1 MDIQHIRYF
10 LAVAEHRSFSK
21 AAQALYVT
29 QPILTRC
36 VKNLEK
42 ELGTSLIVRSTK
54 TFTLTDAGQV
64 LVTYGSSL
72 LQQHRD
78 IYRRIEDVVDP
89 QNGEV
94 HISSPGVLLDM
105 YFPKLVTEFRQLH
118 PGVRITAAESGT
130 KTVVRDVLQ
139 GNADLGLV
147 MLPLSDTQ
155 FLDVYPI
162 VQDEVHVIVRR
173 DHPFAKEAFVHIGQL
188 KELDIITYDHSNT
201 LYHTFSRMCSEQG
214 FIPSI
219 VFQSM
224 MPGFILDTLCYGS
237 CVGVLPAPMLRRF
250 PKEELVNIPLLPH
263 FPWQIAIITKKGR
276 YLSHAA
282 ESFLAFC
289 REHLQK
295 TPSAP
300 L

>member
-10 LAVAEHRSFSK
+10 LAVAEHQSFSK

-36 VKNLEK
+36 IKNLEK
-42 ELGTSLIVRSTK
+42 ELGTPLIRRSTK
-54 TFTLTDAGQV
+54 TFALTDAGQV
-64 LVTYGSSL
+64 LVTYGSAL

-78 IYRRIEDVVDP
+78 IYRRIEDTLDP
-89 QNGEV
+89 RRGEI

-105 YFPKLVTEFRQLH
+105 YFPKLVTEYRQLH

-130 KTVVRDVLQ
+130 KTVVRDVLS
-139 GNADLGLV
+139 GSADMGLV
-147 MLPLSDTQ
+147 MLPLTDTEL
-155 FLDVYPI
+155 LDIYPI

-173 DHPFAKEAFVHIGQL
+173 DHPFAKEAFVHIEQL
-188 KELDIITYDHSNT
+188 KDLDIITYDKSNT
-201 LYHTFSRMCSEQG
+201 LFHTFSRMCAEHG
-214 FIPSI
+214 FAPSI

-224 MPGFILDTLCYGS
+224 MPGFILDTLSYGS

-250 PKEELVNIPLLPH
+250 PKDALVNVPLLPH

-276 YLSHAA
+276 YLSYAA

-289 REHLQK
+289 REHLQ
-295 TPSAP
+295 TLPTAP